1 MPPCW
6 VSPGMIKQFSDH
18 AANERTYLAWM
29 RTGIA
34 IIAFGFVL
42 ERFDIFLLTITNSL
56 GHSPAENLS
65 HGGRE
70 AGVALIAAGLL
81 TIGTAMRNF
90 QDDRKRG
97 NRSLQPHG
105 PNATRHPRPRARHF
119 HPSLRC
125 KVPPC
130 IRMTQPT
137 ATL

>member
-6 VSPGMIKQFSDH
+6 VSSGMIKQFSDH

-56 GHSPAENLS
+56 SHSPAENLS

-70 AGVALIAAGLL
+70 AGVALIVAGLL
-81 TIGTAMRNF
+81 TIVTAMRRFAATSKMIASGETEVYN
-90 QDDRKRG
+90 
-97 NRSLQPHG
+97 PTG
-105 PNATRHPRPRARHF
+105 PMRLGILVLGLGIFILLYVARF
-119 HPSLRC
+119 LFAS
-125 KVPPC
+125 
-130 IRMTQPT
+130 
-137 ATL
+137 A